1 MACRPWCKRVSYE
14 MHQHARLANRILPAP
29 LRLELELLD
38 CTLSRNETKRVAL
51 LLLLVCL
58 AVLLTKTWAEAA
70 DDGLRQPHD
79 HSKASRS

>member
-1 MACRPWCKRVSYE
+1 

-29 LRLELELLD
+29 LRLELELLH

-58 AVLLTKTWAEAA
+58 AVLLTNRRGQRLLMMVSGSRMIIPRLREVE
-70 DDGLRQPHD
+70 DGCFFTIL
-79 HSKASRS
+79 HS